1 MNLFMSAGLDLPASS
16 SFAGKRARA
25 RLPRLPL
32 FAKKSLERRIG
43 TSGIDPREEQIKAA
57 AAYAKLAASEAFSK
71 RKETEVRPIFIDQ
84 VLGLILGYEKFSHDR
99 EYSLATERQ
108 IRRGSVDVAL
118 GSFFPEGDGDVIAA
132 PMEMKGA
139 DTSDLDAIMP
149 GRGKSPVQQAWDYA
163 IDVPGAKWVLVSN
176 CREIRLYGFGRGR
189 DAYELFDLT
198 RLNEPEELKRLLLLL
213 SAKRFLGGETE
224 QLLRDSDNEL
234 KDITN
239 KLYEQ
244 YKELRLKLLGF
255 LAHEPD
261 GPKLALASSIEVAQK
276 LLDRVLFVAFA
287 GANRLMEEKLLE
299 RAASDVNGFNPQ
311 PVWTNFQGLFRMVDK
326 GGRHPRD
333 IPAYNGGLFAPD
345 PVTDSIML
353 PDHLAE
359 AMAALGD
366 WDFASEVPVTVLG
379 HLFEQSITDIEKLR
393 EGEAEAPVA
402 NKRKREGVVYTPDGI
417 TRFLVERTIGEAL
430 AQMQSAFLL
439 KHAGVPD
446 FPEEKSEVLFKDD
459 APAELAFWS
468 EYLAALRGLTVV
480 DPACGSGAFLVA
492 AFDALAAEYL
502 RVTDRMTAL
511 DHKLDFDIYD
521 EILTSNLYGVDLNVE
536 SVEISRL
543 SLWLKTAR
551 RQKQLQSL
559 DHTIRAGNSIIHD
572 KATDARAFD
581 WNAAFP
587 EVFAKGGFDI
597 VIGNPPYVRME
608 FLKPV
613 KPWLTK
619 HYVVADERSD
629 LYAYFFEKGVS
640 ILKTGG
646 RLGFIS
652 SSTFFRT
659 GSGEKLRLHLSERTN
674 LDVVVDFG
682 DTQVFEG
689 VTTYPAILTATK
701 RGSIEGAGAGELR
714 FLHVK
719 GEAPVELGAAFEA
732 GARAMPRA
740 RLTGGSWQFEDA
752 PLAALRDKIV
762 KGRKTLGEVY
772 GAPLWGMKTGLN
784 DAFIV
789 DTETRNSL
797 VSADGKSSELLKP
810 YLRGRNVKR
819 WYVEDEGLWVINT
832 PKGKVNID
840 DYPAVRDWL
849 LAYKPELEKRATVQE
864 WWELQQAQI
873 AYQPKYEAKKIVYL
887 DIANSSPFSLD
898 SRGYFVDGT
907 AFVIPTSD
915 LSLLAFLNSKLAWFQ
930 WVGETPIASGGY
942 IRLKEQYLTPTCLPA
957 MQHFQKTP
965 AAVLSKTCI
974 EAAANRNE
982 VQQSFLARLP
992 DLGGSGAKISRRL
1005 ENFHELDFA
1014 AFRDEVKRAFKAEIP
1029 VKERGQWEAFHAE
1042 ASAEVKRLTAEI
1054 ERAER
1059 EIDAIVYAAFEL
1071 TGDEIALLEASIA
1084 GQA

>member
-16 SFAGKRARA
+16 SSAGKRTRA

-32 FAKKSLERRIG
+32 FAKKSLERHIV
-43 TSGIDPREEQIKAA
+43 TTAVPLTEFQTKTA
-57 AAYAKLAASEAFSK
+57 AAYARMAASDAFSR

-84 VLGLILGYEKFSHDR
+84 VLGAILGYEKFSHDS

-118 GSFFPEGDGDVIAA
+118 GRFFPEGAGDVIVA

-176 CREIRLYGFGRGR
+176 CKEIRLYGFGRGR

-198 RLNEPEELKRLLLLL
+198 RLDEPDELKRLLLLL

-224 QLLRDSDNEL
+224 ALLRDSDNEL

-239 KLYEQ
+239 ALYDQ
-244 YKELRLKLLGF
+244 YKKLRQDLLGF
-255 LAHEPD
+255 LMNEAD
-261 GPKLALASSIEVAQK
+261 GPKLGLAASIEVTQK
-276 LLDRVLFVAFA
+276 FLDRILFVAFA
-287 GANRLMEEKLLE
+287 GANRLMEAKLLKM
-299 RAASDVNGFNPQ
+299 AAENVNAFSPQ
-311 PVWTNFQGLFRMVDK
+311 PLWTNFQGLFRMVDK
-326 GGRHPRD
+326 GGRAPRD
-333 IPAYNGGLFAPD
+333 IPAYNGGLFALD
-345 PVTDSIML
+345 PVADGIIL

-359 AMAALGD
+359 EMAALGQ

-393 EGEAEAPVA
+393 EGEAEAPAA

-417 TRFLVERTIGEAL
+417 TRFLVERTIGETLGEWQARIL
-430 AQMQSAFLL
+430 Q
-439 KHAGVPD
+439 KHAGIGA
-446 FPEEKSEVLFKDD
+446 FPADKDAPSPFADD
-459 APAELAFWS
+459 AAELAFWS
-468 EYLAALRGLTVV
+468 EYLTALRGLTIV

-492 AFDALAAEYL
+492 AFDALSAEYL

-511 DHKLDFDIYD
+511 GHKLDFDIFD
-521 EILTSNLYGVDLNVE
+521 EILTKSLYGVDLNVE
-536 SVEISRL
+536 SVEITRL

-559 DHTIRAGNSIIHD
+559 DQTIQAGNSIIHD
-572 KATDARAFD
+572 KETDARAFD
-581 WNAAFP
+581 WATAFP
-587 EVFAKGGFDI
+587 EVMARGGFDI

-613 KPWLTK
+613 KPWLAK
-619 HYVVADERSD
+619 HYVVADERTD

-659 GSGEKLRLHLSERTN
+659 GSGEKLRLHLSERTD
-674 LDVVVDFG
+674 LEVVVDFG

-689 VTTYPAILTATK
+689 VTTYPAILVATK
-701 RGSIEGAGAGELR
+701 RGSIHGAGAGDLR

-719 GEAPVELGAAFEA
+719 DEAPVELGAAFEA
-732 GARAMPRA
+732 GSRAMPRA
-740 RLTGGSWQFEDA
+740 RLTGDSWQFEDA
-752 PLAALRDKIV
+752 PLSALRDKIV

-772 GAPLWGMKTGLN
+772 GAPMRGIVTGLN
-784 DAFIV
+784 EAFII
-789 DTETRNSL
+789 DTPTRERL
-797 VSADGKSSELLKP
+797 TAADPRSAELLKP
-810 YLRGRNVKR
+810 FLKGENVKR
-819 WYVEDEGLWVINT
+819 WRVEPEGLWLINT
-832 PKGKVNID
+832 PKGKVKID
-840 DYPAVRDWL
+840 DYPAIRDWL
-849 LAYKPELEKRATVQE
+849 LPFRDALEKRATEQE
-864 WWELQQAQI
+864 WFELQQAQL
-873 AYQPKYEAKKIVYL
+873 AYQARLADGKISYPHFQNQRMFAL
-887 DIANSSPFSLD
+887 ERTGTFSNDKTYFIPSDD
-898 SRGYFVDGT
+898 SVLVG
-907 AFVIPTSD
+907 
-915 LSLLAFLNSKLAWFQ
+915 FLNSKAAWFVLTSLSPAVRNGWHEMRVQ
-930 WVGETPIASGGY
+930 YVEQTPIPGFSS
-942 IRLKEQYLTPTCLPA
+942 KQ
-957 MQHFQKTP
+957 QKHISQLADLCTG
-965 AAVLSKTCI
+965 AAEKKLDKRQ
-974 EAAANRNE
+974 A
-982 VQQSFLARLP
+982 FLARLP
-992 DLGGSGAKISRRL
+992 DLGGANPKISQKL
-1005 ENFHELDFA
+1005 EHFHELDFA

-1029 VKERGQWEAFHAE
+1029 VKERGQWEAFHGE

-1054 ERAER
+1054 EHAER
-1059 EIDAIVYAAFEL
+1059 EIDAIVYEAFEL
-1071 TGDEIALLEASIA
+1071 AADEIALLEASIA